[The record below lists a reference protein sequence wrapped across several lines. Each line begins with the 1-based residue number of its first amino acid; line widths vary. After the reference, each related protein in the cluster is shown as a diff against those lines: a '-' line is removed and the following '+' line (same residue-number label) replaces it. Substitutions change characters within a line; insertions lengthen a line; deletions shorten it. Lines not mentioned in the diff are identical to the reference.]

1 GVLSPPRAANAR
13 KVPWVGALR
22 GYAAA
27 INASANGL
35 SFQYKLDT
43 TGAALTTSQLP
54 IASGSA
60 TPSLAGGLPIQVG
73 LRDPSQVFAFVEGAQ
88 QTAIPAKY
96 AAFLSRQAAVRRKTG
111 VDLNSLAKLMTG

>member
-1 GVLSPPRAANAR
+1 STPSDMTSALDRHANSGGISQNDYGRAVAGLPQNALVEAFGNLTGVLSTPRAANAR

-60 TPSLAGGLPIQVG
+60 TPSL
-73 LRDPSQVFAFVEGAQ
+73 
-88 QTAIPAKY
+88 
-96 AAFLSRQAAVRRKTG
+96 
-111 VDLNSLAKLMTG
+111 